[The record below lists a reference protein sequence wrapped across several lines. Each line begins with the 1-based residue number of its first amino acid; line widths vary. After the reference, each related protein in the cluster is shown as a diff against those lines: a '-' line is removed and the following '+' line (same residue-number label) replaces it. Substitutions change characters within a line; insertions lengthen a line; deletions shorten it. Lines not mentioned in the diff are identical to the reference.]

1 MDTIK
6 LELSKQLAASCCCLT
21 KTNEPKYHDE
31 LCYYRLLMEKAAV
44 DKPEVVL
51 SNSTKLL
58 SCKRWHEAE
67 IIALKKLLADENA
80 DDTLLAK
87 SMRTNFRYKIAQ
99 HETYIKAL
107 VAVTT

>member
-51 SNSTKLL
+51 SNSTDLVKLPL
-58 SCKRWHEAE
+58 RIENIRRGRGEKRRWLYAE
-67 IIALKKLLADENA
+67 LKDDNGELLICATLDYIETRIKTIID
-80 DDTLLAK
+80 
-87 SMRTNFRYKIAQ
+87 
-99 HETYIKAL
+99 KA
-107 VAVTT
+107 T